1 MPQYIAITAINN
13 IFLTKGF
20 LFPLKFPTLDIFLNL
35 SDLQI
40 RKVQESG
47 NFSSNLLLG
56 FGGGGNRGAEIKK
69 GGKTKLLHPPA
80 CHPFAAAVTPT
91 SGIAK
96 APLCSLG
103 SQKIL

>member
-69 GGKTKLLHPPA
+69 GEKPNSFPHQLATPLQLLSPQLVA
-80 CHPFAAAVTPT
+80 
-91 SGIAK
+91 
-96 APLCSLG
+96 
-103 SQKIL
+103 